1 MRADE
6 RRGDARRSPSWADRG
21 SVMGRA
27 NPIAPPLDV
36 WMEGPLAVAE
46 VVYDARYEG
55 APGFVH
61 GGHVALAFDQLGGVV
76 VAERSVGALTGRLE
90 VRYRK
95 PTRLHRTIRYE
106 AVLDEA
112 AGRLAHVR
120 VRALDGDEETA
131 EAKLAFVELDPTHF
145 EALVAA
151 VPAPRP

>member
-1 MRADE
+1 MLDV
-6 RRGDARRSPSWADRG
+6 GTARRPLPPGLRPPEGRVDADVAARRRLAA
-21 SVMGRA
+21 SLRR
-27 NPIAPPLDV
+27 LS
-36 WMEGPLAVAE
+36 ELAVTSAATESTLVSAAE
-46 VVYDARYEG
+46 
-55 APGFVH
+55 
-61 GGHVALAFDQLGGVV
+61 LAER
-76 VAERSVGALTGRLE
+76 AERSVGALTGRLE